1 VRREGRIRNWVYGM
15 TTIEITLPD
24 DLAKIAKT
32 AGLLSDSA
40 IQGLLEEAI
49 RRRSGKA
56 LLDVA
61 RRIQAAEIPAMSD
74 DDIVAEVKAVRSAR
88 RARTAEADRT
98 LTRAPGADADCS

>member
-1 VRREGRIRNWVYGM
+1 MRREERIRNWVYGM

-61 RRIQAAEIPAMSD
+61 RRIQAAELPAMSD

-88 RARTAEADRT
+88 RALEAEADRT
-98 LTRAPGADADCS
+98 SDRGPQPDADCS